1 MSPETLLDGLG
12 RALPV
17 AVFLLAITVVA
28 DLSDRAGVFDVAGR
42 WVAHR
47 GRGRTW
53 LLWLVFALLSLACTI
68 ALSLDTTAVLLTPV
82 AIAIARGTGVS
93 PVPFALTTLWIANT
107 GSLLLPVSNLT
118 NLLAIDRFAAL
129 GVDHGGYLRLM
140 LAPALA
146 SAAATLLVIAVLHRR
161 DLATSYAVEPPDRR
175 HDRTLLLLA
184 GAVCLLIG
192 PAFALGL
199 APWLV
204 SVVAAAVL
212 AGATAWRAPEAL
224 RGLPVPWVMAGAL
237 TVLTVAVGIAHDSGL
252 LDPLVAAV
260 GRSTGL
266 LDLGAV
272 ALGGAL
278 LSNGVNNLPAYL
290 ALEPAALGEPLR
302 LAALLVGTNAG
313 PLVTPWASLATLLWL
328 QRCRSAGLRFD
339 LGRLALLGLGCAV
352 ASVSAGV
359 VALALL
365 G

>member
-1 MSPETLLDGLG
+1 MSPETLLEGLG

-53 LLWLVFALLSLACTI
+53 LLWLVFAALSLACTI

-82 AIAIARGTGVS
+82 AIAVARGTGVS

-118 NLLAIDRFAAL
+118 NLLAVDRFDAL

-161 DLATSYAVEPPDRR
+161 DLATSYAVERPERR
-175 HDRTLLLLA
+175 HDRTLLAIA

-199 APWLV
+199 EPWLV
-204 SVVAAAVL
+204 AIIAAAVL
-212 AGATAWRAPEAL
+212 AGATAWRSPAAL
-224 RGLPVPWVMAGAL
+224 RGLPVPWVMAGAF
-237 TVLTVAVGIAHDSGL
+237 TVLTVAVGAAHDAGL
-252 LDPLVAAV
+252 LDPLVSAV
-260 GRSTGL
+260 GRGVGL
-266 LDLGAV
+266 GDLAAV
-272 ALGGAL
+272 AAGGAL
-278 LSNGVNNLPAYL
+278 VSNAINNLPAYL
-290 ALEPAALGEPLR
+290 ALEPVALGEPVR
-302 LAALLVGTNAG
+302 LAALLIGTNAG

-328 QRCRSAGLRFD
+328 QRCRTGGLRIP
-339 LGRLALLGLGCAV
+339 LPRLAALGLVCAV
-352 ASVSAGV
+352 ASVLAGV
-359 VALALL
+359 LALALVR
-365 G
+365 